1 MPEHLLQ
8 SFDLYSGKL
17 VIDSFWIVKLV
28 QICYGLVVQLVVDL
42 LWASDVAD
50 MLWTCLVIYL

>member
-17 VIDSFWIVKLV
+17 VIDSFWIVKLA
-28 QICYGLVVQLVVDL
+28 QICYGLVIQLVVDL